1 MSLPARLH
9 GWGLR
14 SLEANCGP
22 AYLGTLETAI
32 PYMAGLSKVCPQM
45 EQVWGGE
52 DCWGEGADEKNR
64 WRKVLES
71 GCREGREMRRAWVKI
86 STEAQSCMNFLEEEM
101 PEALATPL
109 PGLGNGSLNGSTRSR
124 VVEAREQMQAK
135 VLNKVLEGV
144 RPKSTR
150 AAWVW
155 RQQDKVSSAWLLC
168 LPVHGTKL
176 SNAEFSEAA
185 ATKLCLESPA
195 CKGRVGEPIR
205 GRALIDKYG
214 DNIQAAALPGDHW
227 RTRHNSMLHH
237 LHNACMWAG
246 LPCEL
251 EVHNLFA
258 GVMHQQGLS
267 RAEQMR
273 QYQGIVPDMR
283 ITLPGV
289 GERAGGEGVGAPGL
303 PAGGLAG
310 QSSPVLHELKV
321 ISSSRT
327 WYKPTQAKRAVDGRA
342 DLLQGEY
349 ERKARAADR
358 RQGVPE
364 GVVGRVEQKLVS
376 LGKIAGIVVGNFGE
390 VSEATHSLLAALAT
404 SRVRVAGVTRGKRGY
419 WKTEEGERAVAISS
433 LRRRLSVMAV
443 KCQASSLLGRLETLG
458 PGGTAALRRRQQ
470 AAGIERAWQ
479 EENRAQLQ
487 ATRDGFRG
495 LRSGFAKLD

>member
-1 MSLPARLH
+1 MYQICIL
-9 GWGLR
+9 
-14 SLEANCGP
+14 
-22 AYLGTLETAI
+22 
-32 PYMAGLSKVCPQM
+32 
-45 EQVWGGE
+45 
-52 DCWGEGADEKNR
+52 
-64 WRKVLES
+64 
-71 GCREGREMRRAWVKI
+71 AW
-86 STEAQSCMNFLEEEM
+86 
-101 PEALATPL
+101 
-109 PGLGNGSLNGSTRSR
+109 
-124 VVEAREQMQAK
+124 
-135 VLNKVLEGV
+135 
-144 RPKSTR
+144 
-150 AAWVW
+150 AWK
-155 RQQDKVSSAWLLC
+155 QQDKVSSAWLLC

-185 ATKLCLESPA
+185 AAKLCLESPA

-205 GRALIDKYG
+205 GRVVIDKYG
-214 DNIQAAALPGDHW
+214 DNIQSTALPGDHW
-227 RTRHNSMLHH
+227 RSRHNAALHH
-237 LHNACMWAG
+237 LYNACQWAG
-246 LPCEL
+246 LPCEV
-251 EVHNLFA
+251 EMHNHFA

-273 QYQGIVPDMR
+273 QYQGIVPDLR

-289 GERAGGEGVGAPGL
+289 GGGGGGGVGAPGL

-310 QSSPVLHELKV
+310 QSSPLLHELKV

-327 WYKPTQAKRAVDGRA
+327 WYKPNQAKRAVDGRA

-364 GVVGRVEQKLVS
+364 GEVGRVEQKLVS
-376 LGKIAGIVVGNFGE
+376 LGKIAGIVLGNFGE
-390 VSEATHSLLAALAT
+390 VSQATHSLLAALAS

-419 WKTEEGERAVAISS
+419 WRTEEGERAVAISS

-470 AAGIERAWQ
+470 AAELERTWQ
-479 EENRAQLQ
+479 AESRAQLQ
-487 ATRDGFRG
+487 ADRDGFRS